1 MKNNS
6 QSVPLGRSCL
16 STVFN
21 VICLSHFL
29 LSAYAQN
36 DDFRR
41 TTSSLPLMADHL
53 HLTCLPR
60 LPVKNQSIILIICA
74 NVLISYQVPPPLAS
88 PASSVFKISFSTWE
102 WYRPAANIYYSH
114 LITSGVATCAKKL
127 TMNILKSP
135 LHALKF
141 TLTFSVWFDHTRAT
155 PGVRTVRCIHACAFI
170 SSDVVLWGF
179 VRLHAFKQTETHTY
193 RIYFF
198 FTLVLWDLLVKDN
211 WCISALVCPGGNAD
225 HFYFSSSVISK
236 LVFVNTMVMNDWN
249 EPVLGL

>member
-1 MKNNS
+1 MNNS
-6 QSVPLGRSCL
+6 QSVPQGRSCL

-41 TTSSLPLMADHL
+41 TTSSLSLMADHL
-53 HLTCLPR
+53 YLTCLPR

-102 WYRPAANIYYSH
+102 WYRPSANIYYSH

-127 TMNILKSP
+127 TMNILKLIACSKIYLDLFP
-135 LHALKF
+135 
-141 TLTFSVWFDHTRAT
+141 SWFDHTRAT
-155 PGVRTVRCIHACAFI
+155 LGVCTVHCIQACAFM
-170 SSDVVLWGF
+170 SPDAVLWGF
-179 VRLHAFKQTETHTY
+179 VRLHAIKQTETHTHTH
-193 RIYFF
+193 I
-198 FTLVLWDLLVKDN
+198 
-211 WCISALVCPGGNAD
+211 G
-225 HFYFSSSVISK
+225 FYF
-236 LVFVNTMVMNDWN
+236 LLTR
-249 EPVLGL
+249 VL

>member
-1 MKNNS
+1 MNNS
-6 QSVPLGRSCL
+6 QSVPRGRSCL

-36 DDFRR
+36 DDFRW

-88 PASSVFKISFSTWE
+88 LASSVFKISFSTWE
-102 WYRPAANIYYSH
+102 WYRPLANIYYSH

-127 TMNILKSP
+127 TMNILKLIACSKMYLDLFP
-135 LHALKF
+135 
-141 TLTFSVWFDHTRAT
+141 SWFDHTRAT
-155 PGVRTVRCIHACAFI
+155 LGVCTVHCIQAHVP
-170 SSDVVLWGF
+170 SWVLMLCFGVF
-179 VRLHAFKQTETHTY
+179 FGCMHLSNRKKHTHTHTHTHTH
-193 RIYFF
+193 IGF
-198 FTLVLWDLLVKDN
+198 
-211 WCISALVCPGGNAD
+211 I
-225 HFYFSSSVISK
+225 FSS
-236 LVFVNTMVMNDWN
+236 L
-249 EPVLGL
+249 